1 MLPHDL
7 PPWRIVFHYFRTW
20 RRDGTW
26 QRVHGVLHAELRQAQ
41 GRQASPSAAIIDT
54 IYGEEI
60 AIRVTIATDP
70 DCWVPTDEEFARA
83 RPASEAVP
91 EIVAA
96 YHAAK
101 TEEPNRVNI
110 EIALDADVLQYFR
123 DSGPGW
129 QARINDILRRTM
141 NNPIAIT
148 GDHDT

>member
-1 MLPHDL
+1 M
-7 PPWRIVFHYFRTW
+7 PPF
-20 RRDGTW
+20 
-26 QRVHGVLHAELRQAQ
+26 AEIAGKRF
-41 GRQASPSAAIIDT
+41 SEVAA